1 MAGLPKSVKLVEVGP
16 RDGLQNEAV
25 AVSVADRVALID
37 RLTATGLT
45 SIEVGSF
52 VNPRL
57 VPQMAETDKVLAQ
70 IRHGKNVSYP
80 VLVPN
85 MKGFQAAQAAGV
97 TEIAVFIAASESFS
111 QRNTNCSIAESLAR
125 IQPVCAAAVDDRIRV
140 RGYISCVLGC
150 PYEGDVECGRV
161 AALAARLKALG
172 CYEISLGDTIGIGT
186 PAKARALVEMVARQ
200 VPPDEIAVHFHDT
213 YGQALANILAV
224 LEAGVSVVDSA
235 VAGLGGCPFAAG
247 ATGNVATEDV
257 LYMLEGLDI
266 ETGVDLGAM
275 VETGQ
280 FIAKLLGRTP
290 DSRANRA
297 ISTKSTAKQGR
308 NLAIRRTSRFGE

>member
-1 MAGLPKSVKLVEVGP
+1 MAGLPTFVKLVEVGP
-16 RDGLQNEAV
+16 RDGLQNEPV

-37 RLTATGLT
+37 RLSATGLK

-52 VNPRL
+52 VNPKL
-57 VPQMAETDKVLAQ
+57 VPQMAHTDKVLAQ
-70 IRHGKNVSYP
+70 IQHKRDVSYP

-85 MKGFQAAQAAGV
+85 MKGFEAAQAAGV
-97 TEIAVFIAASESFS
+97 KEIAVFIAASESFS
-111 QRNTNCSIAESLAR
+111 QRNINCSIAESLAR
-125 IQPVCAAAVDDRIRV
+125 IRPVCEAALQDHIRV

-150 PYEGDVECGRV
+150 PYDGDVDIETV
-161 AALAARLKALG
+161 AALAAQLKALG
-172 CYEISLGDTIGIGT
+172 SYEVSLGDTIGVGT
-186 PAKARALVEMVARQ
+186 PGKARALVDSVALHL
-200 VPPDEIAVHFHDT
+200 PMDDIAVHFHDT

-224 LEAGVSVVDSA
+224 LEAGISVVDTA

-257 LYMLEGLDI
+257 LYMLQGLNI

-280 FIAKLLGRTP
+280 FIAKLLGRAP
-290 DSRANRA
+290 DSRTNRA
-297 ISTKSTAKQGR
+297 
-308 NLAIRRTSRFGE
+308 LAARR

>member
-1 MAGLPKSVKLVEVGP
+1 MAGLPTSVKLVEVGP
-16 RDGLQNEAV
+16 RDGLQNEPV
-25 AVSVADRVALID
+25 AVSIADRVALID
-37 RLTATGLT
+37 LLSATGLA

-52 VNPRL
+52 VNPKL
-57 VPQMAETDKVLAQ
+57 VPQMAHTDQVLAQ
-70 IRHGKNVSYP
+70 IQHRKDVSYS

-111 QRNTNCSIAESLAR
+111 QRNINCSIAESLAR
-125 IQPVCAAAVDDRIRV
+125 IQPVCEAALQDNIRV

-150 PYEGDVECGRV
+150 PYEGDVESGFV
-161 AALAARLKALG
+161 AALAAQLKALG

-186 PAKARALVEMVARQ
+186 PAKARALIDAVATHI
-200 VPPDEIAVHFHDT
+200 PLDEIAVHFHDT

-224 LEAGVSVVDSA
+224 LETGISVVDSA

-257 LYMLEGLDI
+257 LYMLHGMGID
-266 ETGVDLGAM
+266 TGVDLGAV

-280 FIAKLLGRTP
+280 FIAKLLGREP

-297 ISTKSTAKQGR
+297 LTAR
-308 NLAIRRTSRFGE
+308 S